1 MLEPTAVFT
10 KDSKGG
16 SVPLIVLNRPAG
28 YGTRPAVIL
37 KNHPDLPL
45 SHLRTV
51 LRKFC
56 YIGNSC
62 IFYLSGLVLLA
73 VFAIEVILL
82 SQIDL
87 RSDTVTRPSPEMRK
101 KMAKAE
107 VGDDVYG
114 EDPTV
119 NRLQEMAAD
128 RLGFEAGLF
137 VPSGSMGNQVA
148 IWSHTESGQ
157 EVIVEEK
164 SHVYNYELGT
174 MSAFS
179 GVTPR
184 PIPSEDGTLNVE
196 ELKKEIN
203 PDKYYLPETGL
214 ITLENTHN
222 NQGGKVY
229 PRERIQEVIDFAE
242 ERELPVHLDGAR
254 LFNASVASGMKPSKI
269 VEGFNSVMFCLSKGL
284 GAPVGSM
291 LVGSEEFMNDAL
303 VGRKRFGGGMRQV
316 GILAAAGIY
325 ALENNIGRLNE
336 DHKKAEKLWNELKD
350 LGFGL
355 TPDPVETNIFFTSTA
370 SIGVNAVDLA
380 EFLKEKGIVI
390 GPRNERE
397 IRFVTHLDVSEDDI
411 DQTIAGIKDYLAG

>member
-1 MLEPTAVFT
+1 MTHV
-10 KDSKGG
+10 
-16 SVPLIVLNRPAG
+16 
-28 YGTRPAVIL
+28 
-37 KNHPDLPL
+37 
-45 SHLRTV
+45 
-51 LRKFC
+51 
-56 YIGNSC
+56 
-62 IFYLSGLVLLA
+62 
-73 VFAIEVILL
+73 
-82 SQIDL
+82 DL
-87 RSDTVTRPSPEMRK
+87 RSDTVTRPSPEMRQ
-101 KMAKAE
+101 KMAEAE
-107 VGDDVYG
+107 VGDDVYA

-128 RLGFEAGLF
+128 MLGFGAGLF

-157 EVIVEEK
+157 EVIVEKK
-164 SHVYNYELGT
+164 SHIYNYELGT

-184 PIPSEDGTLNVE
+184 SISSNDGTLDVE
-196 ELKKEIN
+196 EIKKEIN

-229 PRERIQEVIDFAE
+229 PYERIQEVIDFAE
-242 ERELPVHLDGAR
+242 EMGLPVHLDGAR
-254 LFNASVASGMKPSKI
+254 LFNASVASGMDPDEI

-284 GAPVGSM
+284 GAPVGSL
-291 LVGSEEFMNDAL
+291 LVGSEEFIETAL

-325 ALENNIGRLNE
+325 ALENNVERLAKDHHKAEILWKELNE
-336 DHKKAEKLWNELKD
+336 
-350 LGFGL
+350 LGFDL
-355 TPDPVETNIFFTSTA
+355 TPDPVETNIFFARTD
-370 SIGVNAVDLA
+370 SIGVNAEDLA

-397 IRFVTHLDVSEDDI
+397 IRFVTHLDVTEDDI
-411 DQTIAGIKDYLAG
+411 DQTIAGIKDYLGRVA

>member
-1 MLEPTAVFT
+1 M
-10 KDSKGG
+10 
-16 SVPLIVLNRPAG
+16 
-28 YGTRPAVIL
+28 
-37 KNHPDLPL
+37 
-45 SHLRTV
+45 
-51 LRKFC
+51 
-56 YIGNSC
+56 
-62 IFYLSGLVLLA
+62 
-73 VFAIEVILL
+73 

-87 RSDTVTRPSPEMRK
+87 RSDTVTRPSPELRQR
-101 KMAKAE
+101 MAEAE

-128 RLGFEAGLF
+128 ILGFEASLF

-157 EVIVEEK
+157 EVIVEK
-164 SHVYNYELGT
+164 QSHVYNYELGT

-184 PIPSEDGTLNVE
+184 PIPSDDGTLEVE
-196 ELKKEIN
+196 EIKKEIN

-229 PRERIQEVIDFAE
+229 PYERIQEVLDFADGIG
-242 ERELPVHLDGAR
+242 LPVHLDGAR
-254 LFNASVASGMKPSKI
+254 LFNASVASGMDPDKI
-269 VEGFNSVMFCLSKGL
+269 VEGFSSVMFCLSKGL

-291 LVGSEEFMNDAL
+291 LVGSEEFIETAL

-325 ALENNIGRLNE
+325 ALENNVERLAK
-336 DHKKAEKLWNELKD
+336 DHEKAKKLWKELKE

-355 TPDPVETNIFFTSTA
+355 TPDPVETNIFFARTD

-380 EFLKEKGIVI
+380 EFLKEKGIAI
-390 GPRNERE
+390 GPRDERE
-397 IRFVTHLDVSEDDI
+397 IRFVTHLDVTEDDI
-411 DQTIAGIKDYLAG
+411 DKAIAGIKDYLSG